1 MKKNILIP
9 AFHAHDFITALSCI
23 KQFFLPYIILRPLS
37 STKYF
42 HHYRPEADLIIRG
55 DDNAVETFLANN
67 QVDKEVAY
75 KDSGKIAMTF

>member
-1 MKKNILIP
+1 MKKNMLISTLP
-9 AFHAHDFITALSCI
+9 AHDMITALSCI
-23 KQFFLPYIILRPLS
+23 KYLFLPYIILRPLS
-37 STKYF
+37 STKYL

-75 KDSGKIAMTF
+75 KASG